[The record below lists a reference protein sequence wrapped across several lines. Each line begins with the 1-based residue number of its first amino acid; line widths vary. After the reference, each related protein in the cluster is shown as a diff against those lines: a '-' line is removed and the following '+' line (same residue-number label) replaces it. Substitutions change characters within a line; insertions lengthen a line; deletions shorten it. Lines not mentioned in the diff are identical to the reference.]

1 MRKIRNTRMLV
12 VLLALAAYNASWA
25 GVVEGGYEVP
35 PLPYVT
41 VYPGG
46 VTGGGAINS
55 VPGPCTVFAHVY
67 DRPGPG
73 RRSTMYRKDFNEAG
87 GTWDTR
93 YCMGVQISG
102 RGVVASRETAEL
114 VFDRMKAGMKV
125 PYWADGGSGSWS
137 NVDENICMYAVVVGI
152 TPYPE
157 GPTKY
162 YHKHG
167 FTLPGWRDHCTS
179 SVAPKPVLCS
189 IVGRGEIVHQ
199 TASVG
204 TVYRRNKVTL
214 GVECDGTA
222 TVVLDVPRNPTVLRS
237 ENKQIESG
245 IYLNRDGVYS
255 ATVTAAPHGSV
266 DVISVVDTDVKFAG
280 TYNGS
285 VVVTATWD

>member
-1 MRKIRNTRMLV
+1 MRKILDIRV
-12 VLLALAAYNASWA
+12 VVVMSAIAAFDAA
-25 GVVEGGYEVP
+25 CEGVVEGGYEVP

-46 VTGGGAINS
+46 PTILGSVNGLPGSCGVWGQVWDKPGA
-55 VPGPCTVFAHVY
+55 V
-67 DRPGPG
+67 
-73 RRSTMYRKDFNEAG
+73 RRSTIYRKDFGETDSSG
-87 GTWDTR
+87 KS
-93 YCMGVQISG
+93 YCMGVQIAG
-102 RGVVASRETAEL
+102 RGVGDPRETAEL
-114 VFDRMKAGMKV
+114 VFERMKAGMRV
-125 PYWADGGSGSWS
+125 PHWQAGDSGSWVAVNES
-137 NVDENICMYAVVVGI
+137 LCLYAAVVGI
-152 TPYPE
+152 TTWPE
-157 GPTKY
+157 MRRVHY
-162 YHKHG
+162 RKHG
-167 FTLPGWRDHCTS
+167 FTLPGWPDHCTPRA
-179 SVAPKPVLCS
+179 VPKPVLCS

-204 TVYRRNKVTL
+204 TVYRRNKVSL

-222 TVVLDVPRNPTVLRS
+222 SVVLDVPRNPAVLRT

-266 DVISVVDTDVKFAG
+266 DVISVVDTDVRFAG